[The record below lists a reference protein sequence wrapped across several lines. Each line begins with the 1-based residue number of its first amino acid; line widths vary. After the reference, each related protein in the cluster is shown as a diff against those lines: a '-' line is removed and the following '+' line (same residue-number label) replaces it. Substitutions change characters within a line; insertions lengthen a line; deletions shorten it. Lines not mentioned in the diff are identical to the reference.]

1 LRLRW
6 FALYVSDPVVF
17 EQCFGTTAQVGE
29 LYRVYAREDGM
40 VTKTIPNQG
49 LERIELDGEPKGNT
63 HVWNPKKCRFVAKN
77 AFRRFVERFKV

>member
-1 LRLRW
+1 
-6 FALYVSDPVVF
+6 
-17 EQCFGTTAQVGE
+17 
-29 LYRVYAREDGM
+29 